1 MEKSRL
7 RRYLEKIEH
16 IEERLDDIKTWLGEV
31 EDIREVEKKTKLAVY
46 KAMQEIVEASMDIA
60 AMILKDEGK
69 LPKDDYTNEGGLFE
83 SNVIDISTKEALN
96 EGNGLRNR
104 LVHEY
109 NRLSDAVAL
118 ESIQCLLVQ
127 MANFLVAVKIWM
139 KSGIR

>member
-46 KAMQEIVEASMDIA
+46 KAMQEVVEASMDIA

-69 LPKDDYTNEGGLFE
+69 QPKDDFF
-83 SNVIDISTKEALN
+83 SA
-96 EGNGLRNR
+96 NR
-104 LVHEY
+104 
-109 NRLSDAVAL
+109 
-118 ESIQCLLVQ
+118 
-127 MANFLVAVKIWM
+127 
-139 KSGIR
+139 